1 MDAGAKIRVLI
12 AEDSSFMRRV
22 LKLLLTSDPEIDV
35 VGEARD
41 GVEALLLSDALNPD
55 VITMDINMP
64 RKSGLD
70 VTEEIMSTRPRP
82 IVIVSSEARDRA
94 EPALRALELGAID
107 FVAKPANGVDLD
119 MESVRDEL
127 LRKVKIAAK
136 VHVVRNAARRTP
148 VTVRDS
154 AANENLVSRK
164 DVSRADIPR
173 TRAGAPVAPQPVP
186 VNGPQAIVPHAA
198 AAMLPVIVLA
208 ASTGGPAALMSILP
222 QLPANFPGAILLV
235 QHMPASFTTQF
246 SRQLAETCAL
256 RVKEA
261 EAGELIRSGTVYVCP
276 GANHLRVSP
285 SGRLL
290 LDDGPRVNGHRPS
303 ADLTLESVADYAGPM
318 GVAVVLTGMGNDGA
332 KGVQALKAAG
342 GHVIV
347 QDESTSVIFG
357 MPSEAIRT
365 GAVDVVQPLDS
376 ICNAIEQRVAML
388 HGAKAVGL

>member
-1 MDAGAKIRVLI
+1 MDAASKIRVLI

-22 LKLLLTSDPEIDV
+22 LKLLLSSDPQIDI

-41 GVEALLLSDALNPD
+41 GVEALLLSEALNPD

-64 RKSGLD
+64 RKTGLEA
-70 VTEEIMSTRPRP
+70 TEQIMSTKPRP
-82 IVIVSSEARDRA
+82 IVIVSSEAREGA

-127 LRKVKIAAK
+127 LRKVKMAAK
-136 VHVVRNAARRTP
+136 VRVVRTAGRRSPMTAAP
-148 VTVRDS
+148 S
-154 AANENLVSRK
+154 AAAEPVVPRAQT
-164 DVSRADIPR
+164 DVAS
-173 TRAGAPVAPQPVP
+173 VP
-186 VNGPQAIVPHAA
+186 AAVPGNGRGTLPQATAERF
-198 AAMLPVIVLA
+198 PVVVLA
-208 ASTGGPAALMSILP
+208 ASTGGPAALMSVLP
-222 QLPANFPGAILLV
+222 RLPGNFPGAVLLI

-246 SRQLAETCAL
+246 SRQLADTCAI

-261 EAGELIRSGTVYVCP
+261 ETGELMRAGTVYLCP
-276 GANHLRVSP
+276 GANHMRVSP

-290 LDDGPRVNGHRPS
+290 LDDGPRINGHRPS
-303 ADLTLESVADYAGPM
+303 ADLTLESVADYAGPL
-318 GVAVVLTGMGNDGA
+318 GIAVVLTGMGNDGA

-342 GHVIV
+342 GHVIA

-365 GAVDVVQPLDS
+365 GAVDEVVPLDA
-376 ICNAIEQRVAML
+376 ICNAIERRVSLVFGM
-388 HGAKAVGL
+388 GAVGL

>member
-1 MDAGAKIRVLI
+1 MDAASKIRVLI
-12 AEDSSFMRRV
+12 AEDSLFMRRV
-22 LKLLLTSDPEIDV
+22 LKVLLSSDPQIDI

-41 GVEALLLSDALNPD
+41 GVEALLLSEALNPD

-64 RKSGLD
+64 RKSGLE
-70 VTEEIMSTRPRP
+70 VTEQIMSTKPRP
-82 IVIVSSEARDRA
+82 IVIVSSEAREGA

-136 VHVVRNAARRTP
+136 VRVVRTAARRSPMTASP
-148 VTVRDS
+148 S
-154 AANENLVSRK
+154 AAAEPVVPRAQA
-164 DVSRADIPR
+164 DVAS
-173 TRAGAPVAPQPVP
+173 VPVP
-186 VNGPQAIVPHAA
+186 VPGNGLRGTPSQAA
-198 AAMLPVIVLA
+198 AERFPVVVLA
-208 ASTGGPAALMSILP
+208 ASTGGPAALMSVIP
-222 QLPANFPGAILLV
+222 QLPGNFPGAVLLI

-246 SRQLAETCAL
+246 SRQLAETCAI

-261 EAGELIRSGTVYVCP
+261 ETGELMRAGTVYLCP
-276 GANHLRVSP
+276 GANHMRVSP

-290 LDDGPRVNGHRPS
+290 LDDGPRINGHRPS

-342 GHVIV
+342 GHSIA
-347 QDESTSVIFG
+347 QDESTSIIFG

-365 GAVDVVQPLDS
+365 GAIDEVVPLDA
-376 ICNAIEQRVAML
+376 ICNAIERRVSLVFSM
-388 HGAKAVGL
+388 GAAGL

>member
-1 MDAGAKIRVLI
+1 M
-12 AEDSSFMRRV
+12 
-22 LKLLLTSDPEIDV
+22 
-35 VGEARD
+35 GEARD
-41 GVEALLLSDALNPD
+41 GVETLLLSDALNPD

-94 EPALRALELGAID
+94 EPTLRALELGAID

-136 VHVVRNAARRTP
+136 VHVVRNAARRSP
-148 VTVRDS
+148 VTASDS
-154 AANENLVSRK
+154 AASENLVLRK

-173 TRAGAPVAPQPVP
+173 TRAGAPIAAQPVP
-186 VNGPQAIVPHAA
+186 DNGPQAIVPHAV
-198 AAMLPVIVLA
+198 AAMFPVIVLA
-208 ASTGGPAALMSILP
+208 ASTGGPAALMSVLP
-222 QLPANFPGAILLV
+222 RLPGNFPGAILLV

-246 SRQLAETCAL
+246 SRQLAEICAL

-347 QDESTSVIFG
+347 QDEATSVIFG

-365 GAVDVVQPLDS
+365 GAVDVVQPLDG

>member
-1 MDAGAKIRVLI
+1 MEAGAKIRVLI
-12 AEDSSFMRRV
+12 AEDSAFMRRV
-22 LKLLLTSDPEIDV
+22 LKLLLTSDPQIDV

-41 GVEALLLSDALNPD
+41 GVEALLLNDSLNPD

-64 RKSGLD
+64 RKSGLEA
-70 VTEEIMSTRPRP
+70 TEEIMSTRPRP

-107 FVAKPANGVDLD
+107 FVAKPSNGIDLGMD
-119 MESVRDEL
+119 SVRDEL

-136 VHVVRNAARRTP
+136 VRVVRNAAPRPPKAAR
-148 VTVRDS
+148 S
-154 AANENLVSRK
+154 APAESAIP
-164 DVSRADIPR
+164 SARADDES
-173 TRAGAPVAPQPVP
+173 VPVP
-186 VNGPQAIVPHAA
+186 PEPGNGLRATLSPAVAQRFPI
-198 AAMLPVIVLA
+198 IVLA
-208 ASTGGPAALMSILP
+208 ASTGGPAALMSVLP
-222 QLPANFPGAILLV
+222 RLPENLRGAILLI

-246 SRQLAETCAL
+246 SRQLAEVCAL

-261 EAGELIRSGTVYVCP
+261 EAGELIRCGTVYVCP

-290 LDDGPRVNGHRPS
+290 LDSGPRINGHRPC
-303 ADLTLESVADYAGPM
+303 ADLTLESVADYAGAL
-318 GVAVVLTGMGNDGA
+318 GIAVVITGMGNDGA

-365 GAVDVVQPLDS
+365 GTVDEVQPLDA
-376 ICNAIEQRVAML
+376 IANAIEQRVSLMCSM
-388 HGAKAVGL
+388 GAVNS